1 MNSESATYNT
11 SQHQQAVLVLYREMI
26 VAWCQEMCNQ
36 FRYWNK
42 LSIFVNHWW
51 KLWWNLTPYTA
62 GYKIMQQFYPY
73 F

>member
-51 KLWWNLTPYTA
+51 KLW
-62 GYKIMQQFYPY
+62 
-73 F
+73 